1 MLPEVVSASTA
12 EASRRASMSPER
24 ARSRTGPAAS
34 TTRMLPDV
42 VDARTSP
49 VTPRMV
55 RSPELSVNS
64 TAPTS
69 VRSTL
74 PEAVPPFTV
83 TPGGAVTSQ
92 EMLHRWP
99 QSVGSTSSSP
109 LISYRL
115 VGSSPW

>member
-1 MLPEVVSASTA
+1 
-12 EASRRASMSPER
+12 
-24 ARSRTGPAAS
+24 
-34 TTRMLPDV
+34 MLPDV
-42 VDARTSP
+42 VEARTSP
-49 VTPRMV
+49 VAPLMV

-69 VRSTL
+69 LRSTL
-74 PEAVPPFTV
+74 PEPVPPCTT

-92 EMLHRWP
+92 EMLHRCP
-99 QSVGSTSSSP
+99 QSVGRTSSSP